1 MLDSEKF
8 KEEWKK
14 RTTEQRAQL
23 KAVAFFRFTF
33 KKETDTPEIS
43 SLRVDATKNVLKM
56 LRSTSA
62 AQIIETMI
70 DSFPTLEEMAKNEK
84 WNTNDALDYVHDSL
98 VILNQKL
105 LEEAQTSHNNAV
117 NIIEQLPDF
126 QELNSRVNQKH

>member
-1 MLDSEKF
+1 
-8 KEEWKK
+8 
-14 RTTEQRAQL
+14 
-23 KAVAFFRFTF
+23 
-33 KKETDTPEIS
+33 
-43 SLRVDATKNVLKM
+43 M